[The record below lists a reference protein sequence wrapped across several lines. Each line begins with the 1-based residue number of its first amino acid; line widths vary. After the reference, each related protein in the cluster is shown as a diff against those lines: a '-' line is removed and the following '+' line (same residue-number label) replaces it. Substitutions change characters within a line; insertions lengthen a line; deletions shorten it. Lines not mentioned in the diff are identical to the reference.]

1 MANMQAVCEK
11 YVPSVKAYL
20 LIPIVGSLFADF
32 INSLVYAVDQF
43 PVKQGG
49 ERMFWKKRKENAAK
63 YKVENENLAVPE
75 IHLKGDDDADPAEV
89 CGEDQ
94 DIVYE
99 NVAVPE
105 IHIGKKTSEP

>member
-1 MANMQAVCEK
+1 MRVWE
-11 YVPSVKAYL
+11 
-20 LIPIVGSLFADF
+20 
-32 INSLVYAVDQF
+32 
-43 PVKQGG
+43 
-49 ERMFWKKRKENAAK
+49 KRKEKAAK

-105 IHIGKKTSEP
+105 IHIGKKRV

>member
-1 MANMQAVCEK
+1 
-11 YVPSVKAYL
+11 
-20 LIPIVGSLFADF
+20 
-32 INSLVYAVDQF
+32 
-43 PVKQGG
+43 
-49 ERMFWKKRKENAAK
+49 MFWEKRKEKAAK

-99 NVAVPE
+99 MWRFRKSISVKSAF
-105 IHIGKKTSEP
+105 EP

>member
-1 MANMQAVCEK
+1 
-11 YVPSVKAYL
+11 
-20 LIPIVGSLFADF
+20 
-32 INSLVYAVDQF
+32 
-43 PVKQGG
+43 
-49 ERMFWKKRKENAAK
+49 MFWKKRKENAAK

-99 NVAVPE
+99 CGGSGNPYRKKARLSRRAEFYFGLCVLIYP
-105 IHIGKKTSEP
+105 IGMSIIMILSWLSCMKRTKRKVKLNG

>member
-1 MANMQAVCEK
+1 
-11 YVPSVKAYL
+11 
-20 LIPIVGSLFADF
+20 
-32 INSLVYAVDQF
+32 
-43 PVKQGG
+43 
-49 ERMFWKKRKENAAK
+49 MFWEKRKEKAAK

-75 IHLKGDDDADPAEV
+75 IHLKEDDDADPAEV

-105 IHIGKKTSEP
+105 IHIGKKRV

>member
-1 MANMQAVCEK
+1 
-11 YVPSVKAYL
+11 
-20 LIPIVGSLFADF
+20 
-32 INSLVYAVDQF
+32 
-43 PVKQGG
+43 
-49 ERMFWKKRKENAAK
+49 MFWKKRKENAVK

-105 IHIGKKTSEP
+105 IHIGKKHV

>member
-1 MANMQAVCEK
+1 M
-11 YVPSVKAYL
+11 
-20 LIPIVGSLFADF
+20 
-32 INSLVYAVDQF
+32 
-43 PVKQGG
+43 
-49 ERMFWKKRKENAAK
+49 
-63 YKVENENLAVPE
+63 AVPE

-105 IHIGKKTSEP
+105 TISVKSAFEP

>member
-1 MANMQAVCEK
+1 MGKEK
-11 YVPSVKAYL
+11 
-20 LIPIVGSLFADF
+20 
-32 INSLVYAVDQF
+32 
-43 PVKQGG
+43 
-49 ERMFWKKRKENAAK
+49 AAK

-105 IHIGKKTSEP
+105 IHIGKKRV